1 MPKYAN
7 ELIALA
13 MQEQGAAESQY
24 GELNSE
30 HEMYAVLL
38 EEVQETDEESGTMI
52 TTMEELW
59 DSIRDKADLETLEE
73 KVIEIQDSALKTAE
87 YALQVV
93 AVCNLAKKLLAEEAR
108 DA

>member
-24 GELNSE
+24 GELSSE

-59 DSIRDKADLETLEE
+59 DLIRDKSPVDTMQD
-73 KVIEIQDSALKTAE
+73 KVIELQDSALKVAE

-93 AVCNLAKKLLAEEAR
+93 AVCNLAKKLLEDIDGEG
-108 DA
+108 

>member
-1 MPKYAN
+1 MSKYAN
-7 ELIALA
+7 ELITIA
-13 MQEQGAAESQY
+13 MQEQGAAEAEY

-59 DSIRDKADLETLEE
+59 DLIRDKAYVESLEE
-73 KVIEIQDSALKTAE
+73 KIIELQDSALKTAE

-93 AVCNLAKKLLAEEAR
+93 AVCNLAKKLLEELDDER
-108 DA
+108 